1 MPQQLSFSLDKEYEL
16 KNDGTNIK
24 LDVIIGDIGQNP
36 DIAVKLNTKK
46 LPVDANKS
54 VKGLVIGSDDKLD
67 GTVLRING
75 NITDTSRDS
84 NKISLTLKVS
94 GGIKTLT
101 KKFSVTVDD
110 EGEVVIFSLIV
121 RFFV

>member
-16 KNDGTNIK
+16 KNDSTNIK
-24 LDVIIGDIGQNP
+24 LDVTIGDIGQNP
-36 DIAVKLNTKK
+36 DISVKLNTKK

-54 VKGLVIGSDDKLD
+54 IKGLVIGNNDKLD
-67 GTVLRING
+67 GAILRING

-84 NKISLTLKVS
+84 NKISLSLKVS
-94 GGIKTLT
+94 GGIKPLT

-110 EGEVVIFSLIV
+110 EGEVVAFSLVV
-121 RFFV
+121 RFFA

>member
-36 DIAVKLNTKK
+36 DISVKLNTKK
-46 LPVDANKS
+46 LPADAGKS

-67 GTVLRING
+67 GAVLRING

-94 GGIKTLT
+94 GGIKPLT

-110 EGEVVIFSLIV
+110 EGEVVIFSLVV

>member
-1 MPQQLSFSLDKEYEL
+1 MPQQLTFSLDKEYEL

-36 DIAVKLNTKK
+36 DISVKLNTKK

-54 VKGLVIGSDDKLD
+54 VKGLVIGSDAKLD

-75 NITDTSRDS
+75 NITDTSRNS
-84 NKISLTLKVS
+84 NKISLALKVS